1 MLNVKCFEKIVFS
14 LHWNFHFAHSILKF
28 ERRFLIFNSFDQ
40 QILPYTCSLTCPLL
54 NPDVTCLL
62 IQGQYCHHNNNGLA
76 GVSRGELDPRSGD
89 RSARADPDPLRDVEH
104 LPLLL
109 QVLRVRRRDG
119 RLRLSPHSHLRLPPA
134 TPRQLLVSLHSS
146 LLFSSFSITVALGSC
161 YVAILISQSVILLG
175 PCVCLNLQSRITGST
190 IGYAGSASRWCV
202 LLCGRSAGASTF
214 AVLNISNLLGQQ
226 WLSWITRANSMPT
239 VCLFFLNVFY

>member
-1 MLNVKCFEKIVFS
+1 MNLRKIVSLLIEIFS
-14 LHWNFHFAHSILKF
+14 LFIVLLKF
-28 ERRFLIFNSFDQ
+28 EMRFLISNSFEQ
-40 QILPYTCSLTCPLL
+40 QALPLL
-54 NPDVTCLL
+54 VEHTQVAHVCDGFDV
-62 IQGQYCHHNNNGLA
+62 QGQYCHHNNNGLA

-226 WLSWITRANSMPT
+226 
-239 VCLFFLNVFY
+239 